1 MKKIFLLS
9 VITLAG
15 AWLMYSQQ
23 ERSVDMVIP
32 LKLGERPAIA
42 IPDFRGSGDAQK
54 FMATFNSTLQS
65 EIDNAGVFKM
75 VSKSMMPRSNP
86 QVPQD
91 IKESARGTGMALS
104 DWSSPPVDTNYLAF
118 GYTGVQNNQ
127 LVLFGWLYNVKQP
140 ANPQVI
146 GKLYFGTVDDKG
158 AQQVAREFAA
168 DILKLLG
175 IEGLAGSKVYF
186 VSNRSGEKQIWV
198 MDHDGSNQHVF
209 APYKQLCTMPS
220 VSPDGSKIAFTMF
233 SPAPIIMVHS
243 TEAGRK
249 LPFLNPRGSMN
260 AMLTFSADGSKVV
273 FASQVGGFAQIHIA
287 NPDGSGLHRLSNTRA
302 VEVEPKINPK
312 TGADIVFVSGRG
324 GPQQIYKMNV
334 DGADVQRLTPGEGQ
348 ASNPA
353 WHPNGRH
360 IAFSWTRGFEPGNFN
375 VFVMDVTTRDYFQLT
390 HGRGRNENPT
400 WAPDGRHIVF
410 ASNRGGSMQIYTM
423 LADGTNVRQLTHSGR
438 NEMPVWSK

>member
-1 MKKIFLLS
+1 MKKLS
-9 VITLAG
+9 LITLFTLAG
-15 AWLMYSQQ
+15 AWLVHSQQ
-23 ERSVDMVIP
+23 RTADLIVDLM
-32 LKLGERPAIA
+32 KDDRPSIA

-54 FMATFNSTLQS
+54 HMAVFNSTLQS
-65 EIDNAGVFKM
+65 EIENAGVFKM
-75 VSKSMMPRSNP
+75 VSKSMMPRGNP

-104 DWSSPPVDTNYLAF
+104 DWSSPPVDANYLAF
-118 GYTGVQNNQ
+118 GYTGIQNNQ

-158 AQQVAREFAA
+158 AQQIAREFAA

-175 IEGLAGSKVYF
+175 IEGLAGSKIYF

-209 APYKQLCTMPS
+209 APYKELCTMPS
-220 VSPDGSKIAFTMF
+220 VSPDGSKIAFTRF
-233 SPAPIIMVHS
+233 APAPIIMMHS
-243 TEAGRK
+243 TETGRR

-260 AMLTFSADGSKVV
+260 AMLTFAADGSKVV

-287 NPDGSGLHRLSNTRA
+287 NPDGSGLQRLSNTRA

-324 GPQQIYKMNV
+324 GPQQIYKMNI

-353 WHPNGRH
+353 WHPNGKH

-375 VFVMDVTTRDYFQLT
+375 IFVMDVTTRDFVQLT

-410 ASNRGGSMQIYTM
+410 ASNRSGTMQIYTM
-423 LADGTNVRQLTHSGR
+423 LADGTNVRQLTNAGR